1 MSYYEYCV
9 ETLLVS
15 MLRIYFFNKSNLECV
30 FRNRSEVLMDER
42 FYPVSLSLEIEKEGL
57 HGRSEMGQHHH
68 SL

>member
-1 MSYYEYCV
+1 
-9 ETLLVS
+9 